1 MLKNKKRVG
10 PVGRGR
16 PFVCVVDSAAPF
28 HCAESNSMELMAAAW
43 LASYFVI
50 TLREVPSEQRMMFT
64 PRWEDRHFPRC
75 PFFSGSK
82 RRNGLIVDFQQLP
95 L

>member
-1 MLKNKKRVG
+1 
-10 PVGRGR
+10 
-16 PFVCVVDSAAPF
+16 
-28 HCAESNSMELMAAAW
+28 MELMAAAW

-64 PRWEDRHFPRC
+64 PRWEDRHFTRC

-82 RRNGLIVDFQQLP
+82 RRNGLIVNFQQLP